1 MFCKYCGHSVKD
13 EAIFCTNCGSRLAV
27 FPVVSETSQQPVQN
41 VTNVKKVNVN
51 NYAVP
56 TYSDAAVG
64 FNIRQ
69 AIEKSYV
76 GPMLILIIVS
86 LFGVAATSF
95 LALSFDI
102 IALTQGTITAEVFI
116 QIVRNGLY
124 FVFSLVSAL
133 ATIKSLGFP
142 VTKNINAFYS
152 QRPFFT
158 ARRVVL
164 IITMASVAA
173 FVGLLFILIFL
184 AMSATNCVSDI
195 NIGMGSLLGD
205 DETVSFFRNSNIT
218 MWQEALLIMG
228 VYGLVLAAWITGFVA
243 VSGTYGRVK
252 RYYHMITE
260 AYTDYKYDIRVKPP
274 YLRCFIVA
282 GIIILAGIFFQVFC
296 FNPGLRYK
304 VISFLFEISSDDN
317 AFAKATPMVINSM
330 MIQGYSLMLMG
341 ANLIFNGVIIWK
353 YKIKLHNAFTRYDS
367 SQMTT
372 AR

>member
-27 FPVVSETSQQPVQN
+27 VPVVSETAQQPVRD

-76 GPMLILIIVS
+76 GPMLILIIAT

-95 LALSFDI
+95 IALAIDVF
-102 IALTQGTITAEVFI
+102 ALTQRIVTAEVFV
-116 QIVRNGLY
+116 QIIRNGLY
-124 FVFSLVSAL
+124 FAFSLVSAL
-133 ATIKSLGFP
+133 ATIKSLAFP
-142 VTKNINAFYS
+142 LTKNINAFYS

-164 IITMASVAA
+164 IVTMATFTVQIVVLFVFLLISGSALSALTGVAA
-173 FVGLLFILIFL
+173 GIGSLTDPNAYTEAANEITTPMWTVFL
-184 AMSATNCVSDI
+184 AI
-195 NIGMGSLLGD
+195 IG
-205 DETVSFFRNSNIT
+205 I
-218 MWQEALLIMG
+218 
-228 VYGLVLAAWITGFVA
+228 YGAILAAWIVGFTI
-243 VSGTYGRVK
+243 VSGTYGRIK

-274 YLRCFIVA
+274 YLRCFIVG
-282 GIIILAGIFFQVFC
+282 GIIILTGVFFQVFC
-296 FNPGLRYK
+296 FSPDIRAKTLSIIYLSTYYEKALTLVAPTILRSM
-304 VISFLFEISSDDN
+304 VFQSFALF
-317 AFAKATPMVINSM
+317 F
-330 MIQGYSLMLMG
+330 MG